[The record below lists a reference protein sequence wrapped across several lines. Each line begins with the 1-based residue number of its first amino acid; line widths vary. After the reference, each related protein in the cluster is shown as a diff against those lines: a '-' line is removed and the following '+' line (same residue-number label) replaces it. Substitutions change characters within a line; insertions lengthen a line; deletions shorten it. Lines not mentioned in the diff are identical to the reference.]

1 MSVGNILQNVA
12 TMGAALCV
20 VAVTSHAAQAQS
32 AYPSRP
38 VRVIVPSVAGGGLDA
53 LARVVTQT
61 LNEKLGVP
69 FVVDNRPGAG
79 GTIGIE
85 SGAHAAADGYTLL
98 IISATHAATS
108 TLQGK
113 GRYDLRRDFAPI
125 AWATTQPYIVNV
137 NPKVP
142 ARTTKELIA
151 LAKTEPDSVSYGSPG
166 SGSAQHLAG
175 VLLSHMS
182 GARFFHIPYK
192 GGAQVLN
199 DTIAG
204 QIQMSFTNYLV
215 CRAHVQSGRLRAL
228 AVTTLKRSSAIPELP
243 AVAEVL
249 PGYDADNWYGFI
261 APANVPAPILDRLHR
276 EISAILNAPELK
288 ERFAAEAS
296 EVVSVTRAEF
306 GRHVAREIVKW
317 DDMMRKSGITNH

>member
-1 MSVGNILQNVA
+1 MTLAGLRVNAA
-12 TMGAALCV
+12 TLCTILCV
-20 VAVTSHAAQAQS
+20 AGMPSTAHAQGG
-32 AYPSRP
+32 YPSRP

-53 LARVVTQT
+53 LARVAAQS

-85 SGAHAAADGYTLL
+85 SAAHAAADGYTLL

-125 AWATTQPYIVNV
+125 AWATTQPYVVNV
-137 NPKVP
+137 NSRVP
-142 ARTTKELIA
+142 ARTLGELIA
-151 LAKTEPDSVSYGSPG
+151 LAKAGPDTVSYGSPG

-175 VLLSHMS
+175 VLLTHMS
-182 GARFFHIPYK
+182 GARFFHVPYK

-215 CRAHVQSGRLRAL
+215 CRPHIQSGRLRAL
-228 AVTTLKRSSAIPELP
+228 AVTTLKRSKAIPDLP
-243 AVAEVL
+243 AISELL

-261 APANVPAPILDRLHR
+261 APAKTPASALDRLHR
-276 EISAILNAPELK
+276 EISAILNAPEVKQRLV
-288 ERFAAEAS
+288 AEAS
-296 EVVSVTRAEF
+296 EVVNVTRAEF
-306 GRHVAREIVKW
+306 GRHVADEIVKW
-317 DDMMRKSGITNH
+317 DDMMRKSGIAGH

>member
-1 MSVGNILQNVA
+1 MALDGFITKFVMLYAAFSVIA
-12 TMGAALCV
+12 MA
-20 VAVTSHAAQAQS
+20 HAQGD
-32 AYPSRP
+32 YPSRP
-38 VRVIVPSVAGGGLDA
+38 VRVIVPSVPGGGLDA
-53 LARVVTQT
+53 LARVVALS

-69 FVVDNRPGAG
+69 FVVDNGAGAG

-108 TLQGK
+108 RLQGK
-113 GRYDLRRDFAPI
+113 GRYDLPRDFAPV

-142 ARTTKELIA
+142 AHSIKELIA
-151 LAKTEPDSVSYGSPG
+151 LAKTNPDTVTYGSPG
-166 SGSAQHLAG
+166 AGSAQHLAG

-182 GARFFHIPYK
+182 GARFFHVPYK
-192 GGAQVLN
+192 GGAQVVN

-204 QIQMSFTNYLV
+204 QIQMAFTNYLV
-215 CRAHVQSGRLRAL
+215 CRPHIQSGRLRAL
-228 AVTTLKRSSAIPELP
+228 AVTTLKRSAAIPDLP

-261 APANVPAPILDRLHR
+261 APAKVPAPILDKLYR

-288 ERFAAEAS
+288 QRFAADAS
-296 EVVSVTRAEF
+296 EVVNVTRAGF
-306 GRHVAREIVKW
+306 GRHITQEIVKW
-317 DDMMRKSGITNH
+317 DDMMRKSGVTKH